1 MSLWPYQFR
10 FCRRRLKLFLKPVGV
25 TAIVA
30 VLCGGT
36 FAVLTF
42 ERAWPF
48 ARGTADRASKSGSAA
63 PVAAGWTCP
72 MHSFVREP
80 HPGHCPI
87 CGMTLVP
94 ISAESPAAPEI
105 KGAVDDSPL
114 IRHLGLRVAEVT
126 REPLSRDI
134 RTYGIVT
141 LADDS
146 IVNLSPKTEGWVKR
160 LLVASVGQRV
170 HKDQPLY
177 EFYSSELIAKQREYI
192 ELLNRK
198 DQLSK
203 GVSEISNQTAQVLA
217 SLARERLRVRD
228 KLLQADLSES
238 TLRYIDEKHRTV
250 DVVSVLAPRDGVVT
264 QIGAREGSYVTPM
277 VNVLS
282 LASTSGASAAWLDV
296 SLYPDQ
302 LAWVQDGDWATVTY
316 RNHAV
321 RCRISLLN
329 AASDPGTRVLH
340 GRIVLPADP
349 GSLYSGEFGDVV
361 IHTREHQALVVPTS
375 AIVHRGSD
383 DFVMRLEAKEAFRM
397 TAVKTG
403 VANSERTEI
412 VSGLQESDRVAVNGQ
427 FLLDADAPLPAN
439 GEDHSS
445 NE

>member
-10 FCRRRLKLFLKPVGV
+10 SCRRRLKLFLKPVGV

-94 ISAESPAAPEI
+94 VSAESPAAPET

-146 IVNLSPKTEGWVKR
+146 VVNLSPKTF
-160 LLVASVGQRV
+160 LTFDASNWY
-170 HKDQPLY
+170 KFSSNPAPLTPSGTLP
-177 EFYSSELIAKQREYI
+177 FNSGK
-192 ELLNRK
+192 
-198 DQLSK
+198 
-203 GVSEISNQTAQVLA
+203 A
-217 SLARERLRVRD
+217 S
-228 KLLQADLSES
+228 
-238 TLRYIDEKHRTV
+238 
-250 DVVSVLAPRDGVVT
+250 
-264 QIGAREGSYVTPM
+264 
-277 VNVLS
+277 
-282 LASTSGASAAWLDV
+282 
-296 SLYPDQ
+296 
-302 LAWVQDGDWATVTY
+302 
-316 RNHAV
+316 
-321 RCRISLLN
+321 RIS
-329 AASDPGTRVLH
+329 S
-340 GRIVLPADP
+340 IADW
-349 GSLYSGEFGDVV
+349 
-361 IHTREHQALVVPTS
+361 
-375 AIVHRGSD
+375 
-383 DFVMRLEAKEAFRM
+383 
-397 TAVKTG
+397 
-403 VANSERTEI
+403 
-412 VSGLQESDRVAVNGQ
+412 
-427 FLLDADAPLPAN
+427 
-439 GEDHSS
+439 
-445 NE
+445 